1 MSSLCYYPQH
11 ECVVV
16 VAGGP
21 QYGRFL
27 YFAAADMQL
36 VVLMVKILRVAVDKT
51 STPPPQILTVGAWM
65 TIQDSTHWIHCS

>member
-1 MSSLCYYPQH
+1 
-11 ECVVV
+11 V

-27 YFAAADMQL
+27 YFAATDMQL
-36 VVLMVKILRVAVDKT
+36 VVLMVKILRVAVDET

-65 TIQDSTHWIHCS
+65 TGLHTLDSLFMTHGVSKRDRSFGHI